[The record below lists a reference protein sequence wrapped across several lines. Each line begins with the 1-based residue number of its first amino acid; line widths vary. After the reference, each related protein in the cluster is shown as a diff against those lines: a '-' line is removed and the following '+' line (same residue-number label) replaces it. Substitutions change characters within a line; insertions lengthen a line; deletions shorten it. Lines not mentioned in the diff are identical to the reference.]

1 MEERA
6 LISSIQTEFPVK
18 RAMRMRLSRLIACYN
33 APPPILSLETLSRN
47 RDSLCGNWSATY
59 LEQGEDM
66 MFIMFIVK
74 N

>member
-33 APPPILSLETLSRN
+33 APILSLETLSSN

-59 LEQGEDM
+59 LE
-66 MFIMFIVK
+66 
-74 N
+74 